1 MKMPGQA
8 SQRQLRVG
16 EEIRH
21 ALSQILPRAGFR
33 DPELQD
39 VNPTVTEVRVSPD
52 LKQATV
58 FIVPLGGADAKV
70 VAAALNRASG
80 YVRGLLGQTVRL
92 RFTPRLSFEHDD
104 SFDQAQRIDTLLH
117 RPQVLR
123 DLTNERPVSRPDG
136 GSEDPREE

>member
-1 MKMPGQA
+1 MSRSRQA

-21 ALSQILPRAGFR
+21 ALAQILARTEFR
-33 DPELQD
+33 DPDLQD
-39 VNPTVTEVRVSPD
+39 VNLTVTEVRISPD

-58 FIVPLGGADAKV
+58 FIVPLGGADSKV
-70 VAAALNRASG
+70 AVAALNRASG
-80 YVRGLLGQTVRL
+80 YIRGLLGQMVRL

-117 RPQVLR
+117 RPEVRR
-123 DLTNERPVSRPDG
+123 DLDGEPSVARPDG
-136 GSEDPREE
+136 DTSYPREE